1 MTTLSKTLF
10 FILIAASAA
19 AFQEASAK
27 DDIKVDDIF
36 SKQDQQKIVHI
47 IEHPADEVAA
57 PLIQRALQGH
67 VKNPIRPSSQILTN
81 LTRKIIPSLLHSRNL
96 PMPVHAPN
104 ILTTTPT
111 WISQGSLAALGW

>member
-1 MTTLSKTLF
+1 MKLQRPSFNALY
-10 FILIAASAA
+10 
-19 AFQEASAK
+19 K
-27 DDIKVDDIF
+27 DM
-36 SKQDQQKIVHI
+36 S
-47 IEHPADEVAA
+47 
-57 PLIQRALQGH
+57 
-67 VKNPIRPSSQILTN
+67 KNPIRPSSQILTN